1 MENPMDKYDIQEEIK
16 EALVDGSK
24 YICFR
29 LEKIYS
35 RQGNFTLIAKLL
47 IELSLS
53 KRENEENLEI
63 RDLFDSTE
71 EVISRI
77 DELELFLNSKHH

>member
-1 MENPMDKYDIQEEIK
+1 MENLMDMNDIQEEFK
-16 EALVDGSK
+16 NALVDGSK
-24 YICFR
+24 YIYFR
-29 LEKIYS
+29 LEEIYL

-53 KRENEENLEI
+53 KRENEEELEI

>member
-1 MENPMDKYDIQEEIK
+1 MENLMDKNDIQEEIK
-16 EALVDGSK
+16 EALLDGSK

-29 LEKIYS
+29 LEEIYF

-53 KRENEENLEI
+53 KRENEDNLKL

>member
-1 MENPMDKYDIQEEIK
+1 MENLMDMNDIQEEFK
-16 EALVDGSK
+16 NALVDGSK

-29 LEKIYS
+29 LEEIYL

-53 KRENEENLEI
+53 KRENEEELEI